1 MGSGGSWLVLELV
14 PALIIP
20 LLGALGLAWGKA
32 GSCDRAGASV
42 LVEESFLNS
51 VGGRWGSRG
60 PWIEHSDW
68 ISAFRAGFR
77 VPIHGGFGAVE
88 AGVDVGA
95 VPEAHPGVGA
105 HGGVR
110 QQGAPRL
117 PGRPPLARRVP
128 GLRHLLAPRARRAAA
143 MARVYRA
150 RGAGGGQPRPRRRLR
165 HPLELL
171 RLHDL
176 AGVRTLRAS

>member
-1 MGSGGSWLVLELV
+1 
-14 PALIIP
+14 
-20 LLGALGLAWGKA
+20 
-32 GSCDRAGASV
+32 
-42 LVEESFLNS
+42 
-51 VGGRWGSRG
+51 
-60 PWIEHSDW
+60 
-68 ISAFRAGFR
+68 
-77 VPIHGGFGAVE
+77 VE

-105 HGGVR
+105 HGGFQVEKR
-110 QQGAPRL
+110 GFEQRVDDDEIE
-117 PGRPPLARRVP
+117 VP

-143 MARVYRA
+143 MARVHGA

-176 AGVRTLRAS
+176 AGVRPLRAS

>member
-1 MGSGGSWLVLELV
+1 M
-14 PALIIP
+14 
-20 LLGALGLAWGKA
+20 
-32 GSCDRAGASV
+32 
-42 LVEESFLNS
+42 
-51 VGGRWGSRG
+51 
-60 PWIEHSDW
+60 
-68 ISAFRAGFR
+68 
-77 VPIHGGFGAVE
+77 E

-117 PGRPPLARRVP
+117 PGRSPLAGRVP
-128 GLRHLLAPRARRAAA
+128 GLRHLVAPRARRAGA
-143 MARVYRA
+143 MARVHGA
-150 RGAGGGQPRPRRRLR
+150 RGAGGGQTRPRRSLR

-176 AGVRTLRAS
+176 AGVRPLRAS

>member
-1 MGSGGSWLVLELV
+1 MERLGGSRFFNRG
-14 PALIIP
+14 PAQ
-20 LLGALGLAWGKA
+20 
-32 GSCDRAGASV
+32 RAAASV
-42 LVEESFLNS
+42 LAEGGGFLNS

-60 PWIEHSDW
+60 LWIEHFS
-68 ISAFRAGFR
+68 IGFR
-77 VPIHGGFGAVE
+77 RSVRLPVHDGFGAVE

-117 PGRPPLARRVP
+117 PCRSALAGRVL
-128 GLRHLLAPRARRAAA
+128 GLRHLLAPGARRAAA
-143 MARVYRA
+143 MARVYGA
-150 RGAGGGQPRPRRRLR
+150 RGAGGGQPRPCRRLR

-176 AGVRTLRAS
+176 AGVRPLRAS